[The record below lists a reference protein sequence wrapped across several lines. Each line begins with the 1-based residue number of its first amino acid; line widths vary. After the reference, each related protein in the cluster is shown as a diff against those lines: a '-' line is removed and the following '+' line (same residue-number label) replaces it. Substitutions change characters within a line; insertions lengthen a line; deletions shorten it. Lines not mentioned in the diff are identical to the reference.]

1 MAKQPGSPEEIDSDL
16 EEILAFLAAFIKKL
30 VERLKDGFQPLPD
43 IMALIPTL
51 MGGQEA
57 YEGNENAWKYLSNLN
72 DTKLDETVSSIMA
85 KIGETSEEMRN
96 VIKYPLKT
104 LGNGYMS
111 YLAFKAL
118 QAARAKPT
126 PPQG

>member
-1 MAKQPGSPEEIDSDL
+1 MENQTIDPDL
-16 EEILAFLAAFIKKL
+16 EQILQFLSDVIKKL
-30 VERLKDGFQPLPD
+30 IERLKDGFQPLPD
-43 IMALIPTL
+43 IMAMIPSL

-57 YEGNENAWKYLSNLN
+57 YEGNENAWKYLSQLN

-118 QAARAKPT
+118 QAARAKANSGQ
-126 PPQG
+126 PQG